1 VFANDPQ
8 PESNSIEDCHSFQ
21 VPAKRVP
28 QTQSELQTLLHL
40 STDLWCAIAPNG
52 CFNQLNAAW
61 EELLGWKQSELLA
74 QSWLASVHQD
84 DIKGVAEAC
93 QSLIRDEV
101 IQFEN
106 RHIHKNGSFRW
117 VRWRMLLSVNGCIY
131 GTGRDMTPQ
140 KQRYQ
145 QHNAQMQDMDTLL
158 QAARQ
163 EAELAKKQLQQKQE
177 ELQRLQA
184 DFQKSLE
191 AQVSDNNLKLPPV
204 NHIPEE
210 IVHTLSYEDL
220 LQSILEHL
228 FPAVPHDVSGSILL
242 LDTQS
247 NLLEKYTENGQL
259 DKQSC
264 KLFINTSRSLTPEL
278 QLQIQ
283 QRLRDSLFHMS
294 GQDLKQH
301 PLTLH
306 HLNSAGVDEST
317 SPLAALGSYFMVPL
331 IASPYE
337 DNRIVG
343 LLFVGAEKTEQFN
356 EEHIR
361 LLYHV
366 ASHVSISIQWLHS
379 FFVAIERRHLESVVA
394 NLPEGV
400 VLLDTSQRIVLA
412 NPPAWDYL
420 GLLGEID
427 STNILQTLG
436 GKSFEELMSLLGD
449 NKSGYEFT
457 PANFPDKVFEI
468 ILQPVN
474 LAVNLE
480 IQSNYWLVVIRD
492 IGDRKRVE
500 REIRKAL
507 EKEKQLNALKSRVVR
522 TVSHEYRTPLTTI
535 MLAVQ
540 LLKRY
545 HGKLDS
551 ERQLRSFHQIESS
564 AKHLAE
570 MVDNMLLLNT
580 AESGKLEFNP
590 IPLDL
595 IALCQ
600 QMIEDVRLLGTHQHT
615 FTFVHQVESNK
626 VCLDPTLVRQ
636 ILTNLLS
643 NAINYSP
650 DGCEVRFNLVCTNR
664 KALFKIQDKGIGI
677 PSEDWQNLFNSFN
690 RGSNV
695 ATIKGTGLGLA
706 IVKKCVEMH
715 EGKIWFESQV
725 DVGTTFFVQL
735 PC

>member
-1 VFANDPQ
+1 MFANDPQ
-8 PESNSIEDCHSFQ
+8 PESNSIEDCHSFHL
-21 VPAKRVP
+21 PAKRVS
-28 QTQSELQTLLHL
+28 QTHSELQTLLHL
-40 STDLWCAIAPNG
+40 STDLWCAIATDG

-61 EELLGWKQSELLA
+61 EELLGWKQSELMA
-74 QSWLASVHQD
+74 KSWLASVHQED
-84 DIKGVAEAC
+84 VKGVVEAY
-93 QSLIRDEV
+93 QSLIRGEV

-117 VRWRMLLSVNGCIY
+117 VRWRMLLSENGCIY
-131 GTGRDMTPQ
+131 GTGRDMTAQ

-145 QHNAQMQDMDTLL
+145 QHNAQMQHMDTLL

-163 EAELAKKQLQQKQE
+163 EAELAKKQLQQKEQE
-177 ELQRLQA
+177 LRELQA
-184 DFQKSLE
+184 EFQKSLE
-191 AQVSDNNLKLPPV
+191 ARVTHNNLQLPPV
-204 NHIPEE
+204 NDISQQ

-228 FPAVPHDVSGSILL
+228 LPAVPHDVSGSILL

-247 NLLEKYTENGQL
+247 NLLEKYIENGQQ

-264 KLFINTSRSLTPEL
+264 KLFLNTPRPLTPEL
-278 QLQIQ
+278 QLQIE
-283 QRLRDSLFHMS
+283 QRLRDSLSHMS

-306 HLNSAGVDEST
+306 HLNSAGGDEST
-317 SPLAALGSYFMVPL
+317 LPLAALGSYFMVPL

-400 VLLDTSQRIVLA
+400 VLLDTHHRIVLA

-427 STNILQTLG
+427 ASNVLQRLG
-436 GKSFEELMSLLGD
+436 DKTFEELMSLLGND
-449 NKSGYEFT
+449 KSGYEFT
-457 PANFPDKVFEI
+457 LTNCPDKVFEI
-468 ILQPVN
+468 ILKP
-474 LAVNLE
+474 VNLE
-480 IQSNYWLVVIRD
+480 IQPNYWLVVIRD

-500 REIRKAL
+500 TEIRKAL

-551 ERQLRSFHQIESS
+551 ERQLRSFHQIENS

-570 MVDNMLLLNT
+570 LVDNMLLLNT
-580 AESGKLEFNP
+580 AESGRLEFNP

-595 IALCQ
+595 VALCQ
-600 QMIEDVRLLGTHQHT
+600 GMIEDVRLLGTHQHT
-615 FTFVHQVESNK
+615 FTFVHQVECEN

-650 DGCEVRFNLVCTNR
+650 DGGEVRFNLVCSNS
-664 KALFKIQDKGIGI
+664 KALFKIEDKGIGI
-677 PSEDWQNLFNSFN
+677 PPEDWENLFDSFH

-715 EGKIWFESQV
+715 EGKIWFESEV

>member
-1 VFANDPQ
+1 VFANDPK
-8 PESNSIEDCHSFQ
+8 PKSNSTEDCHSFQ
-21 VPAKRVP
+21 FPAKRVP
-28 QTQSELQTLLHL
+28 QTESDLQTLLHL

-61 EELLGWKQSELLA
+61 EELLGWKQSELIA
-74 QSWLASVHQD
+74 KPWLASVHQD
-84 DIKGVAEAC
+84 DIKGVVEAS
-93 QSLIRDEV
+93 QSLTRGEV

-106 RHIHKNGSFRW
+106 RHSHKNGSFRW
-117 VRWRMLLSVNGCIY
+117 VRWRMLLSENGCIY
-131 GTGRDMTPQ
+131 GIGRDMTAQ

-145 QHNAQMQDMDTLL
+145 QHNAQMQHMDTLL

-163 EAELAKKQLQQKQE
+163 EAELAKRQLQQKEE
-177 ELQRLQA
+177 ELRLLQA
-184 DFQKSLE
+184 EFQKSLE
-191 AQVSDNNLKLPPV
+191 ARVSHHNLELPPV
-204 NHIPEE
+204 NDIPQQ

-247 NLLEKYTENGQL
+247 NLLEKYIENGQS

-264 KLFINTSRSLTPEL
+264 KLFLNTPRSLTPEL

-283 QRLRDSLFHMS
+283 QRLRDSLSHMS

-306 HLNSAGVDEST
+306 HLNSPGVDEST
-317 SPLAALGSYFMVPL
+317 LPLAALGSYFMVPL

-337 DNRIVG
+337 ENQIVG

-394 NLPEGV
+394 NLPDGV
-400 VLLDTSQRIVLA
+400 VLLDTNKRVVLA
-412 NPPAWDYL
+412 NPPASDYL
-420 GLLGEID
+420 DLLGEMDASNVI
-427 STNILQTLG
+427 QRLG
-436 GKSFEELMSLLGD
+436 GKSLEELKSLLD
-449 NKSGYEFT
+449 DDQSGYEFT
-457 PANFPDKVFEI
+457 PVDFPEKVFEI
-468 ILQPVN
+468 ILQPVK
-474 LAVNLE
+474 LE

-500 REIRKAL
+500 TEIRKAL

-522 TVSHEYRTPLTTI
+522 TVSHEYRSPLTTI

-551 ERQLRSFHQIESS
+551 DRQLRSFHQIESS

-570 MVDNMLLLNT
+570 LVDNMLLLNT
-580 AESGKLEFNP
+580 AESGRLDFNP
-590 IPLDL
+590 ISLDL
-595 IALCQ
+595 VALCQ
-600 QMIEDVRLLGTHQHT
+600 GMIEDARLLGTHEHT
-615 FTFVHQVESNK
+615 FTFVHQVESKN

-650 DGCEVRFNLVCTNR
+650 DGGEVRFKLVCSNN

-677 PSEDWQNLFNSFN
+677 PPEDWQNLFNSFN

-725 DVGTTFFVQL
+725 DLGTTFFVQL